1 MFLVIADFDLRSQ
14 NFQRDIGLSK
24 KINHKPTYP
33 ATMKIKNIKVWSTDL
48 GNTKPYTIAFKTV
61 DEVRNAFIEITLDN
75 GMTGLGSGNPSEYV
89 VGENLAQTLEALQEK
104 NLEFLVGRDIREMK
118 QLTYEA
124 WLNFP
129 KNPAARA
136 AIDIALYDAFTKFL
150 GIPLVKYLGQK
161 IQSMP
166 TSNTI
171 GIKNVTETL
180 KETGEYLK
188 QGFKAIKVKLGKDLA
203 EDIERMVKMR
213 EQFGYDYA
221 IRIDANQGYNANQ
234 TIEFYQQTN
243 NLKIELIEQPLPAKA
258 IQEMKALPDEVREVI
273 AADESLISPKDALE
287 LVKPPRACGIFNIK
301 LMKCG
306 GVTQGL
312 KIADIAFQEGIDLF
326 WGCNDESIIS
336 ITAALHAAFACSNTK
351 YIDLDGSLDL
361 GKDVVKG
368 GFILKD
374 GMMHCSDKPGLGV
387 ELI

>member
-1 MFLVIADFDLRSQ
+1 
-14 NFQRDIGLSK
+14 
-24 KINHKPTYP
+24 
-33 ATMKIKNIKVWSTDL
+33 MKIKDIKIWSADL

-61 DEVRNAFIEITLDN
+61 DEVRNAFVEIALADGT
-75 GMTGLGSGNPSEYV
+75 TGIGSGNPSEYV
-89 VGENLAQTLEALQEK
+89 VGENLTQTLEALQEK
-104 NLEFLVGRDIREMK
+104 NLEFLIGRDIREMK
-118 QLTYEA
+118 QLAFEV
-124 WLNFP
+124 WQKFP
-129 KNPAARA
+129 NNPAARA
-136 AIDIALYDAFTKFL
+136 AIDIALHDAFTKFL

-180 KETGEYLK
+180 KETEDYLK
-188 QGFKAIKVKLGKDLA
+188 QGFKAIKVKLGKNLE

-221 IRIDANQGYNANQ
+221 IRIDANQGYDSAQ
-234 TIEFYQQTN
+234 TIAFYQQTKH
-243 NLKIELIEQPLPAKA
+243 LKIELIEQPLPAKA
-258 IQEMKALPDEVREVI
+258 VSEMKALPDEVREVI
-273 AADESLISPKDALE
+273 AADESLISPVHALD

-306 GVTQGL
+306 GVSQGL
-312 KIADIAFQEGIDLF
+312 KIADIALHEGIDLF
-326 WGCNDESIIS
+326 WGCNDESIVS

-361 GKDVVKG
+361 GNDVVKD

-374 GMMHCSDKPGLGV
+374 GMMYCSDKPGLGV
-387 ELI
+387 EKIA